1 MDNKSENPERMEE
14 QDVNIIFISFL
25 NQIVKITLTPS
36 IFTLL
41 QLDNFMNEF
50 AFI

>member
-36 IFTLL
+36 IFKFL